1 MKMWPHTSGA
11 MIEPPE
17 PKVMPGRPPKCKRK
31 AKNEP
36 RKKYEKLSKRGVKM
50 TCSKCHQVGH
60 NKKACQTML
69 GWDNMEAIQAGNH
82 AQVIH
87 QCLSNHQ
94 TQKNHHCLA
103 NHQAQTSHQCLA
115 NNQAQVIHKYSVIK
129 RHMQRHIGRGTY
141 RGIGRG
147 TGRGTSRSTCRAPAV
162 ALAEAL
168 EVYQVSSLIN
178 QGLWEIQHQQED
190 KRGPKFLVL
199 QEKELSLWE
208 LTRMQLQQILIL
220 VISLED
226 SSGTVEKLS

>member
-17 PKVMPGRPPKCKRK
+17 PKVMPGRPPKCRRK

-129 RHMQRHIGRGTY
+129 LLEESNNLLKAEAHVEAHAEAY
-141 RGIGRG
+141 RG
-147 TGRGTSRSTCRAPAV
+147 TGG
-162 ALAEAL
+162 
-168 EVYQVSSLIN
+168 VSSQQPDQPRAMGDSTSTGRQKRTKIV
-178 QGLWEIQHQQED
+178 GFEIYTNASGSQT
-190 KRGPKFLVL
+190 LN
-199 QEKELSLWE
+199 EKELSLWE